1 MFACFTVSLL
11 QNCSSVHL
19 ASNILKLDWDAV
31 DLIMKR
37 GVERGLLR
45 RKPDNVLHV
54 GMDGA
59 PLYETVSDYRTG
71 PLQVLFEL
79 VGPAC

>member
-54 GMDGA
+54 GMDEKSFRLAIG
-59 PLYETVSDYRTG
+59 T
-71 PLQVLFEL
+71 LQYSMIWTEAECLL
-79 VGPAC
+79 